1 VRTSARSLTL
11 ARWADTPRRLD
22 RSLIMD
28 APIEMD
34 DGRIAHFEGDGMGP
48 GERMSLPTATFAV
61 ACERILSAREIRWI
75 YP

>member
-1 VRTSARSLTL
+1 MRTSARSLTL

-22 RSLIMD
+22 RSLIVD
-28 APIEMD
+28 VPIEMD

-48 GERMSLPTATFAV
+48 REWMPLRTATFAV
-61 ACERILSAREIRWI
+61 ACERILSAREMRWM